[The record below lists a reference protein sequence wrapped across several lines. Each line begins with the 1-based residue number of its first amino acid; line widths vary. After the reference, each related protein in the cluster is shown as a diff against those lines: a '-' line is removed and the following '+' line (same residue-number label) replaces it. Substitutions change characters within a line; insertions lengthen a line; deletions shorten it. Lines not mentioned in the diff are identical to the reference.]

1 MFVGCIMSIF
11 KKYLSET
18 SGNFAIMFGLGS
30 AMLAMGMAV
39 AIDLTG
45 MHGAKKNLQE
55 NLDSAAL
62 LAVIEVARSGVQDG
76 NKGKGDHNRAYKDIV
91 MKALDA
97 SGVDYDPA
105 TLVVELR
112 DESLSVTVNKDHDL
126 MLGGLLNKSSTNIG
140 AQSIISLPSSG
151 APVEVALVLDNTESM
166 NYYGKMTAL
175 KEGARD
181 FINAIED
188 SNSGSKIA
196 LVPFARYVDIGV
208 DKRNEPWLEV
218 PEEYDTDR
226 TWQQATHTG
235 GTCHTETRTRH
246 NDGIEES
253 YETEVCTGQ
262 TKTYETQSTVVE
274 SRWIGCVG
282 VRSDGLHMLDDSYTT
297 PTTRIQGLLHRVPH
311 EETGFGYDEE
321 SWCPHTVTPL
331 TDDYAELDKQIGKL
345 YGTDR
350 TYIPI
355 GLNWGRRIL
364 SPKAP
369 FTEADTVKPKR
380 QIMILMS
387 DGANT
392 GYLDDDDGHESI
404 PYVQDLRSQ
413 EQADG
418 VIPPGTNED
427 TAALCESIKSEGI
440 EMFTIAFRVEN
451 STTESLLMNCASSP
465 QHYFDAESNESL
477 VQSFQNISESLESDI
492 RLMQ

>member
-1 MFVGCIMSIF
+1 MSIF

-30 AMLAMGMAV
+30 AMLAMGMAA

-45 MHGAKKNLQE
+45 MHGAKKSLQE

-62 LAVIEVARSGVQDG
+62 LAVIEVARSGVQDENAGGG
-76 NKGKGDHNRAYKDIV
+76 NDDRAYKDIV
-91 MKALDA
+91 MKALDT
-97 SGVDYDPA
+97 SGVDFDPS

-112 DESLSVTVNKDHDL
+112 DGSLSVTVNKDHDL
-126 MLGGLLNKSSTNIG
+126 MLGGLLNKSSTDIG

-166 NYYGKMTAL
+166 NYFGKMDAL
-175 KEGARD
+175 RQGARD
-181 FINAIED
+181 FIDAIEESD
-188 SNSGSKIA
+188 SDSKIA
-196 LVPFARYVDIGV
+196 LVPFARYVDVGE
-208 DKRNEPWLEV
+208 DKRGEPWLEV
-218 PEEYDTDR
+218 PAEYDTNR

-235 GTCHTETRTRH
+235 GTCQIETRTRY
-246 NDGIEES
+246 NDGIEET
-253 YETEVCTGQ
+253 YETNVCTGQ
-262 TKTYETQSTVVE
+262 TTTYETMSTIVE

-282 VRSDGLHMLDDSYTT
+282 VRSNGLHLLDDSYTT
-297 PTTRIQGLLHRVPH
+297 STTRIQGLLHNTPH
-311 EETGFGYDEE
+311 EVTGFGWDEK
-321 SWCPHTVTPL
+321 SWCPHTLTPL
-331 TDDYAELDKQIGKL
+331 TDDYAELDLEIGRL

-355 GLNWGRRIL
+355 GLNWGRRVL
-364 SPKAP
+364 SPQAP
-369 FTEADTVKPKR
+369 FTEADTVNPKR

-387 DGANT
+387 DGDNT
-392 GYLDDDDGHESI
+392 GYLEDEDDHESI

-427 TAALCESIKSEGI
+427 TAALCEAIKSEGI

-465 QHYFDAESNESL
+465 QHYFDADSNESL
-477 VQSFQNISESLESDI
+477 VQSFQDISESLETEI
-492 RLMQ
+492 RVIR

>member
-1 MFVGCIMSIF
+1 MFAFTSLFLGVGV
-11 KKYLSET
+11 
-18 SGNFAIMFGLGS
+18 A
-30 AMLAMGMAV
+30 A
-39 AIDLTG
+39 AIDVTG

-76 NKGKGDHNRAYKDIV
+76 NSGGGNDDGAYKDIV

-97 SGVDYDPA
+97 SGVDYDSS

-112 DESLSVTVNKDHDL
+112 DGSLSVAASKDHDL
-126 MLGGLLNKSSTNIG
+126 MLGGFLSRSSTNVG
-140 AQSIISLPSSG
+140 AQSVISLPSAG
-151 APVEVALVLDNTESM
+151 APVEVALVLDNTASM
-166 NYYGKMTAL
+166 NKFGKMDAL
-175 KEGARD
+175 KEGARE
-181 FINAIED
+181 FIKTIED

-196 LVPFARYVDIGV
+196 LVPFARYVDIGI

-218 PEEYDTDR
+218 PAEYDTDR
-226 TWQQATHTG
+226 TWQQATHSG
-235 GTCHTETRTRH
+235 GTCQIETRTRYD
-246 NDGIEES
+246 DGIKET
-253 YETEVCTGQ
+253 YETNVCTGQ
-262 TKTYETQSTVVE
+262 TTTYETRNKVIE

-282 VRSDGLHMLDDSYTT
+282 VRSDGLHMFDDNYTT
-297 PTTRIQGLLHRVPH
+297 SVTKIQGLLHKVPH
-311 EETGFGYDEE
+311 EVTGFSTDEE

-331 TDDYAELDKQIGKL
+331 TDDYVELDRQIGEL

-369 FTEADTVKPKR
+369 FTEADTAKPKR

-392 GYLDDDDGHESI
+392 GYLEDTDEHESI
-404 PYVQDLRSQ
+404 PYVQDLSQ
-413 EQADG
+413 KQQADA

-427 TAALCESIKSEGI
+427 TAALCESIKAEGI
-440 EMFTIAFRVEN
+440 EMYTIAFRVEN
-451 STTESLLMNCASSP
+451 DVTKNLLLNCASSP
-465 QHYFDAESNESL
+465 GHYFDAGTNKSL
-477 VQSFQNISESLESDI
+477 VETFQSISKGLETEI
-492 RLMQ
+492 RVMR

>member
-1 MFVGCIMSIF
+1 MSIL
-11 KKYLSET
+11 KSYTANKN
-18 SGNFAIMFGLGS
+18 GNVAIMFAFTSLFLGIGV
-30 AMLAMGMAV
+30 AA
-39 AIDLTG
+39 AIDVTG

-76 NKGKGDHNRAYKDIV
+76 NTGQGNDDSVYKDIV
-91 MKALDA
+91 MKALAA
-97 SGVDYDPA
+97 SGVDYDPS
-105 TLVVELR
+105 TLVVELNGG
-112 DESLSVTVNKDHDL
+112 SLSVTANKNHDL
-126 MLGGLLNKSSTNIG
+126 MLGGFLNKPSTDIG

-166 NYYGKMTAL
+166 NRYGKMDAL
-175 KEGARD
+175 KQGARD
-181 FINAIED
+181 FIDTIEE

-196 LVPFARYVDIGV
+196 LVPFARYVDVGE

-218 PEEYDTDR
+218 PAEFDTDR
-226 TWQQATHTG
+226 TWEQATHTG
-235 GTCHTETRTRH
+235 GTCQTETRTRF
-246 NDGIEES
+246 NDGIEET
-253 YETEVCTGQ
+253 YDTEVCTGQ
-262 TKTYETQSTVVE
+262 TTTYETQHTVVE

-282 VRSDGLHMLDDSYTT
+282 VRSDGLHMLDDSYVTSTT
-297 PTTRIQGLLHRVPH
+297 KIQGLLHDVPH
-311 EETGFGYDEE
+311 EVTDFSFDEE
-321 SWCPHTVTPL
+321 SWCPHTITPL
-331 TDDYAELDKQIGKL
+331 TDDYAELDLQIGKL

-350 TYIPI
+350 TYIPM

-369 FTEADTVKPKR
+369 FTEADTVNPKR

-404 PYVQDLRSQ
+404 PYVQDLTSQ

-451 STTESLLMNCASSP
+451 SITQNLLMNCASSP
-465 QHYFDAESNESL
+465 QHYFDAGSNESL
-477 VQSFQNISESLESDI
+477 VQSFKNISESLEAEI
-492 RLMQ
+492 RVMR